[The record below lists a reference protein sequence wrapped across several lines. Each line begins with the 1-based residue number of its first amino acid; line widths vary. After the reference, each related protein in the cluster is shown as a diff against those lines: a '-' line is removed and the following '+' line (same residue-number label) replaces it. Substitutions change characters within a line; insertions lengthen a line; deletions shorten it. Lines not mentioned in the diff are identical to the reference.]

1 MAKNIEVE
9 VAMIDK
15 QGRLFGRISI
25 IDLAIV
31 LAVVLVIFGVFYRG
45 RGTNV
50 AVDPKTVQIKVVCPF
65 VYPDVVP
72 NIKEGDQLVANNQ
85 LVPVYIKEVDVRQ
98 ANTTV
103 SKPDGSMILTE
114 NPFRKDIFLVIE
126 GQTTAVSPHQI
137 MLGGQQVRAGKDDYY
152 VKTRTA
158 ELKATILN
166 VEVK

>member
-1 MAKNIEVE
+1 ML
-9 VAMIDK
+9 DK

-25 IDLAIV
+25 IDLAIIV
-31 LAVVLVIFGVFYRG
+31 AGVLVIVGVFYRG
-45 RGTNV
+45 KGPDTAV
-50 AVDPKTVQIKVVCPF
+50 APKTVQIKVVCPF

-72 NIKEGDQLVANNQ
+72 NVNVGDQLVANNQ
-85 LVPVYIKEVDVRQ
+85 LVPVYIKDVEVKK
-98 ANTTV
+98 AATTV

-126 GQTTAVSPHQI
+126 GETTAVSPHQI

-152 VKTRTA
+152 VKTRTV
-158 ELKATILN
+158 ELKATILQ

>member
-1 MAKNIEVE
+1 ML
-9 VAMIDK
+9 DK
-15 QGRLFGRISI
+15 QGRLFGRVSI
-25 IDLAIV
+25 IDLAII
-31 LAVVLVIFGVFYRG
+31 LAIVLVIAGVFYRG
-45 RGTNV
+45 RGTDV
-50 AVDPKTVQIKVVCPF
+50 AVAAKTVQIKVVCPF

-72 NIKEGDQLVANNQ
+72 NIKAGDQLVANNQ
-85 LVPVYIKEVDVRQ
+85 LVPVYIKEVEVKK
-98 ANTTV
+98 AATTV

-126 GQTTAVSPHQI
+126 GETTAVSPYQI
-137 MLGGQQVRAGKDDYY
+137 MLGGQQVRAGKDDYF